1 MFSKNVLKLL
11 FFSLTP
17 KSYYSF
23 DMGSDKFKRSSKG
36 IQHRTKLSYKT
47 YYNVLYGDL
56 LHEVENNV
64 IRIGK
69 NPGEMGSYK
78 MRKIGLTDFHVKNF
92 VKEDRITTIPFSEI
106 K

>member
-36 IQHRTKLSYKT
+36 IQHRTKLSYET

>member
-1 MFSKNVLKLL
+1 
-11 FFSLTP
+11 
-17 KSYYSF
+17 
-23 DMGSDKFKRSSKG
+23 
-36 IQHRTKLSYKT
+36 
-47 YYNVLYGDL
+47 
-56 LHEVENNV
+56 VENNV

-78 MRKIGLTDFHVKNF
+78 MRKNGLTDFHVKNF